1 MFKRLRYSFVLAV
14 LLLCTTQAIAQIAMP
29 DSVCIGTTRIYSV
42 TSLATTSTYTWK
54 VDGVTQASVTNKIS
68 ITWNT
73 AGTYL
78 LTLQERSAAGC
89 DGDIKSGLVYVSP
102 VPVANAGP
110 DTVIC
115 FGNNGALDGSG
126 GNRYQW
132 SPVDYLSNPA
142 IKNPIIVAPPT
153 GILEYVLKVTNTIG
167 CTSLNSDTVKIRVTA
182 PLKVFAGRD
191 TVLPINQPVT
201 LNAVDVNNA
210 GFTAYLWS
218 PTNGLNNPFIKN
230 PVAIVSTDITYTV
243 TASTANGCDATD
255 DIVLKVFSIAEIYV
269 PTAFSPNGYN
279 KLLHAIPVGIKEFR
293 YFSIFNRWGKE
304 VFRTSNPAEGWD
316 GNYNGVAQNI
326 GGYVWI
332 AEGVDYKNRVISRK
346 GNVVLLR

>member
-1 MFKRLRYSFVLAV
+1 MFKRLRYSIVLAV
-14 LLLCTTQAIAQIAMP
+14 LLFSAFQAFAQIAMP
-29 DSVCIGTTRIYSV
+29 DSVCIGTNRIYSV
-42 TSLATTSTYTWK
+42 NSLTTNSTYTWK
-54 VDGVTQASVTNKIS
+54 VDGVIQASVTNQIS

-78 LTLQERSAAGC
+78 LTIQEHSAGGC
-89 DGDIKSGLVYVSP
+89 EGEIKSGLVYVSW

-110 DTVIC
+110 DAVIC
-115 FGNNGALDGSG
+115 FGKNGELNGSG
-126 GNRYQW
+126 GNMYQW
-132 SPVDYLSNPA
+132 SPGTYLSNPG
-142 IKNPIIVAPPT
+142 IKNPIIVSPPT
-153 GILEYVLKVTNTIG
+153 GILEYVLKVTNTSG
-167 CTSLNSDTVKIRVTA
+167 CISLNSDTVKIKVTA

-218 PTNGLNNPFIKN
+218 PTDGLNNPFIKN
-230 PVAIVSTDITYTV
+230 PIAIVNRDITYVV
-243 TASTANGCDATD
+243 TASNAYGCEATD
-255 DIVLKVFSIAEIYV
+255 DIFIKIFSFTEIYV

-279 KLLHAIPVGIKEFR
+279 KLLHVISVGLKEFR

-316 GNYNGVAQNI
+316 GRYNGVPQNSA
-326 GGYVWI
+326 GYVWI
-332 AEGVDYKNRVISRK
+332 AEGVDYKNRVITKK